1 MPFPVGV
8 AFTRV
13 FNEESTVVWQQSR
26 WLPAIVAPAVVAAGV
41 LGVSAASSVDLPG
54 KTPEQVLA
62 LVAGHTVDAFSG
74 TLEQHSELG
83 LPELPDVG
91 TPTGDDVAAA
101 LDLLAG
107 SHTVRVYVDGPSK
120 ARVQVMERFDERDLV
135 RNGADAWLYDSSTQ
149 TATHFAVPDAA
160 SGHSDM
166 DPQHMGMTPEDLAA
180 RFLDTADPSTEV
192 TLGDTTSVAGRAAYQ
207 LELDPRTEATLVDMV
222 TIAVDGE
229 TGLPLAVTVFAVGQA
244 APAASVAFTDIT
256 LETPPAERFEFTP
269 PPGTTVTEHAK
280 KAEGDKRADSG
291 EEPTT
296 LGRGW
301 ETVVVL
307 PAGSAPVDALQS
319 PQLQQL
325 STTVPGGR
333 LISTALVS
341 VLVTDDGS
349 VLMGAVPPETL
360 LSLASGQ

>member
-1 MPFPVGV
+1 M
-8 AFTRV
+8 
-13 FNEESTVVWQQSR
+13 VWQRSR
-26 WLPAIVAPAVVAAGV
+26 WLPAIVAPAVVAAGA
-41 LGVSAASSVDLPG
+41 LGVSAASSVDLPE

-74 TLEQHSELG
+74 TFEQHSELG
-83 LPELPDVG
+83 LPELPTTG
-91 TPTGDDVAAA
+91 APAGDDIAAA
-101 LDLLAG
+101 LNLLAG
-107 SHTVRVYVDGPSK
+107 SHTARVYVDGPTKS
-120 ARVQVMERFDERDLV
+120 RVQVMERFDERDLV

-149 TATHFAVPDAA
+149 TATHFAVSDAA
-160 SGHSDM
+160 SGPSDLNS
-166 DPQHMGMTPEDLAA
+166 QHAGMTPEELAA

-207 LELDPRTEATLVDMV
+207 LELNPRTEATLVDMV

-229 TGLPLAVTVFAVGQA
+229 TGLPLAVTVTAVGQTS
-244 APAASVAFTDIT
+244 PAFSVAYTDIT

-269 PPGTTVTEHAK
+269 PPGTTVTEHST
-280 KAEGDKRADSG
+280 KAEGDKQADPSQK
-291 EEPTT
+291 PTT
-296 LGRGW
+296 LGSGW
-301 ETVVVL
+301 ETVMML
-307 PAGSAPVDALQS
+307 PAGSAPAKALQS

-325 STTVPGGR
+325 STPVTGGR
-333 LISTALVS
+333 MISTALVS